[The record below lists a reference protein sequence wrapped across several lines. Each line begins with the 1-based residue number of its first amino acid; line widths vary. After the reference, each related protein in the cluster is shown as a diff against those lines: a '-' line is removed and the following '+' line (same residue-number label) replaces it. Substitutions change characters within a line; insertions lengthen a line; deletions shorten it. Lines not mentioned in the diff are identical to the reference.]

1 MITGLFVGR
10 FQPFHLGHL
19 ADIKAALK
27 ECDELI
33 IAVGSSQHSHTA
45 DNPFSFEERVRMI
58 EDTLIAEGVEHYTI
72 FAVPDVNDDSRWVE
86 HVETLV
92 PKFDIVYTGNQK
104 TDRLFK
110 QRYHKVKRVEMVQG
124 VNSTTIRKRMISDR
138 GWQSLVPEQVSDYI
152 KDIDGVKRLKEVSG
166 KKLTY

>member
-10 FQPFHLGHL
+10 FQPFHRGHL

-33 IAVGSSQHSHTA
+33 IAIGSSQESHTP
-45 DNPFSFEERVRMI
+45 DNPFNFEERVRMI

-72 FAVPDVNDDSRWVE
+72 FAVPDINDDSRWVE

-92 PKFDIVYTGNQK
+92 PKFDLVYTGNKK
-104 TDRLFK
+104 TEDLFK
-110 QRYHKVKRVEMVQG
+110 QRYHKVRRVEMVSG
-124 VNSTTIRKRMISDR
+124 VNSTTIRKWMIGDR
-138 GWQSLVPEQVSDYI
+138 GWKSLVPEQVAAYI
-152 KDIDGVKRLKEVSG
+152 EQIDGVKRVKEVSE
-166 KKLTY
+166 K